1 MPPDDALPS
10 ALEALLEPLVRL
22 LIRNGMP
29 HGALAEIAKRVYVR
43 VAEDEERIA
52 GRKQTVSRM
61 SVLTGLTRKE
71 IARLLK
77 EPSADG
83 AELTAQHHRA
93 ARVITGWIRD
103 ARFLDARGE
112 PRALALEG
120 DDDSFAAL
128 VKAFSG
134 DVPHRAVLDELVR
147 VGAVEQDADG
157 RVRLLERGYLP
168 RKGEAQKLQ
177 ILGTDVAGLVRTIRH
192 NLDAE
197 KDERFFQR
205 KVYYDNLPA
214 ACLPQLRALAADR
227 GQALLELLDRW
238 MAARDLDA
246 SPGAE
251 GPGGRRAGIGIY
263 YFEDDVNAEDGT
275 A

>member
-1 MPPDDALPS
+1 MSSNDALPA

-22 LIRNGMP
+22 LVRNGMP
-29 HGALAEIAKRVYVR
+29 HGALAELAKRVYVR

-52 GRKQTVSRM
+52 GRKQSVSRM

-71 IARLLK
+71 IARLRK
-77 EPSADG
+77 EPEAGDHD
-83 AELTAQHHRA
+83 TTVQHHRA
-93 ARVITGWIRD
+93 ARVITGWVRD
-103 ARFLDARGE
+103 ARFLDAGGQ
-112 PRALALEG
+112 PRILEIDG
-120 DDDSFAAL
+120 QDDSFAAL

-134 DVPHRAVLDELVR
+134 DVPHRAVLDELLR
-147 VGAVEQDADG
+147 VGAVEQDRDG
-157 RVRLLERGYLP
+157 RLHLLERGYLP

-192 NLDAE
+192 NLDA
-197 KDERFFQR
+197 DGDQRFFQR

-214 ACLPQLRALAADR
+214 ACLPALRALTAEH

-238 MAARDLDA
+238 MAEHDLDA
-246 SPGAE
+246 HPDAE
-251 GPGGRRAGIGIY
+251 GPGGSRAGIGIY
-263 YFEDDVNAEDGT
+263 YFEDESARDGD